1 LGVIFF
7 CVIGIVYTPY
17 LKKTFNGLACYTY
30 KLVFDSYEGLDLEEN
45 NWIGLKNISERL
57 NTLEEGD
64 KNRYREGIET
74 INSMKSTFEELGGTY
89 KQVGDYLLP
98 DIEVPENPEVGF
110 WGMQRR
116 KYLLEHQSV
125 LYTAM
130 FLGGKLT
137 DHLQEIDRSATQ
149 MFDQLV
155 DQLKIRNGLTEQL
168 KVTDQMKWVR
178 RMNAVRHEAAEIVAK
193 ELIYD
198 EAT

>member
-1 LGVIFF
+1 
-7 CVIGIVYTPY
+7 
-17 LKKTFNGLACYTY
+17 
-30 KLVFDSYEGLDLEEN
+30 
-45 NWIGLKNISERL
+45 
-57 NTLEEGD
+57 
-64 KNRYREGIET
+64 
-74 INSMKSTFEELGGTY
+74 MKSAFEELGGTY

-116 KYLLEHQSV
+116 RYLLEHQPA
-125 LYTAM
+125 LYTAL
-130 FLGGKLT
+130 FIGGTLT
-137 DHLQEIDRSATQ
+137 NHLQEIDRSATQ

-155 DQLKIRNGLTEQL
+155 DHLKKRNGVTEQL
-168 KVTDQMKWVR
+168 KATDQMKWVR

>member
-1 LGVIFF
+1 
-7 CVIGIVYTPY
+7 
-17 LKKTFNGLACYTY
+17 
-30 KLVFDSYEGLDLEEN
+30 
-45 NWIGLKNISERL
+45 
-57 NTLEEGD
+57 
-64 KNRYREGIET
+64 
-74 INSMKSTFEELGGTY
+74 MKSTFEELSGTY
-89 KQVGDYLLP
+89 RQAGDYLLP
-98 DIEVPENPEVGF
+98 DVEVPECPDVGF

-116 KYLLEHQSV
+116 KYLLEHQPA
-125 LYTAM
+125 LYTAL

-155 DQLKIRNGLTEQL
+155 DQLKTRNGVTEQL

>member
-1 LGVIFF
+1 
-7 CVIGIVYTPY
+7 
-17 LKKTFNGLACYTY
+17 
-30 KLVFDSYEGLDLEEN
+30 
-45 NWIGLKNISERL
+45 
-57 NTLEEGD
+57 
-64 KNRYREGIET
+64 
-74 INSMKSTFEELGGTY
+74 MKSTFEKLGGTY

-98 DIEVPENPEVGF
+98 DVEVPENLEVGF

-116 KYLLEHQSV
+116 QYLLEHQPA
-125 LYTAM
+125 LYTAL
-130 FLGGKLT
+130 FLGGKLA

-155 DQLKIRNGLTEQL
+155 DQLKTRNGVTEQL

>member
-1 LGVIFF
+1 
-7 CVIGIVYTPY
+7 
-17 LKKTFNGLACYTY
+17 
-30 KLVFDSYEGLDLEEN
+30 
-45 NWIGLKNISERL
+45 
-57 NTLEEGD
+57 
-64 KNRYREGIET
+64 
-74 INSMKSTFEELGGTY
+74 MKSTFEEQGGTY

-98 DIEVPENPEVGF
+98 DVEVPKNPEVGF
-110 WGMQRR
+110 WGLQRR
-116 KYLLEHQSV
+116 KYLLDHQPA
-125 LYTAM
+125 LYAAL
-130 FLGGKLT
+130 FLGGKLA

-155 DQLKIRNGLTEQL
+155 DQLKTRNGVTEQL

>member
-1 LGVIFF
+1 
-7 CVIGIVYTPY
+7 
-17 LKKTFNGLACYTY
+17 
-30 KLVFDSYEGLDLEEN
+30 
-45 NWIGLKNISERL
+45 
-57 NTLEEGD
+57 
-64 KNRYREGIET
+64 
-74 INSMKSTFEELGGTY
+74 MQSTFEKLGGTY

-98 DIEVPENPEVGF
+98 DVAVPENLGVSF

-155 DQLKIRNGLTEQL
+155 DQLKIRNGVTEQL
-168 KVTDQMKWVR
+168 KATDQMKWVK

>member
-1 LGVIFF
+1 
-7 CVIGIVYTPY
+7 
-17 LKKTFNGLACYTY
+17 
-30 KLVFDSYEGLDLEEN
+30 
-45 NWIGLKNISERL
+45 
-57 NTLEEGD
+57 
-64 KNRYREGIET
+64 
-74 INSMKSTFEELGGTY
+74 MKSTFEKLGSTY

-98 DIEVPENPEVGF
+98 DVDVPEDPAVGF

-116 KYLLEHQSV
+116 KYLLEHRPA
-125 LYTAM
+125 LYTAL
-130 FLGGKLT
+130 FLGGKLA

-155 DQLKIRNGLTEQL
+155 DQLKTRNGVTEQL
-168 KVTDQMKWVR
+168 KVTDQMKWVK

>member
-1 LGVIFF
+1 
-7 CVIGIVYTPY
+7 
-17 LKKTFNGLACYTY
+17 
-30 KLVFDSYEGLDLEEN
+30 
-45 NWIGLKNISERL
+45 
-57 NTLEEGD
+57 
-64 KNRYREGIET
+64 
-74 INSMKSTFEELGGTY
+74 MKSTFEELGGTY
-89 KQVGDYLLP
+89 RQVCDYLLP
-98 DIEVPENPEVGF
+98 DVEVPENPKIGF

-116 KYLLEHQSV
+116 KYLLEHQSA
-125 LYTAM
+125 LYTAL

-155 DQLKIRNGLTEQL
+155 DQLKTRNGVTEQL

-178 RMNAVRHEAAEIVAK
+178 RMNAVHHEAAEIVAK